1 MRSRRGKARG
11 GGGCTRG
18 GVGHAAMELDRASSM
33 VAAALD
39 EGARE
44 GEGAAQDEQATG
56 APALP
61 YKPLMD
67 APRAPSGARP
77 REQAC
82 RVVAPSPHRRC
93 SALQARIGCEGGR
106 KWKGESKKKGAKRT
120 FHHPYLSLAAGN

>member
-1 MRSRRGKARG
+1 
-11 GGGCTRG
+11 
-18 GVGHAAMELDRASSM
+18 MELDRASSM

-56 APALP
+56 APPLP

-67 APRAPSGARP
+67 APRAPPMVHGHANKLAELLLP
-77 REQAC
+77 PLT
-82 RVVAPSPHRRC
+82 VVALLS
-93 SALQARIGCEGGR
+93 SLQAKIGCEGGR

-120 FHHPYLSLAAGN
+120 FHHPYLSLAAEN